1 MSVLAAVAL
10 AAAGAAFAALARDRA
25 LAASVDDLRERLR
38 ELSARLD
45 AAENDVAQALASADV
60 AESVLLDKGV
70 ADEEDLEAA
79 RRRSGEDATGYVRAR
94 DGEIH

>member
-1 MSVLAAVAL
+1 MLALDLAALAAVS
-10 AAAGAAFAALARDRA
+10 AALVAVRRTRA
-25 LAASVDDLRERLR
+25 LGSEVGELRERVHEMSR
-38 ELSARLD
+38 RLE
-45 AAENDVAQALASADV
+45 AAEQDVSQALASADV

-79 RRRSGEDATGYVRAR
+79 RRKFGEEGYVRGR

>member
-1 MSVLAAVAL
+1 MYVLAAVAL
-10 AAAGAAFAALARDRA
+10 AAAGAALAAVARART
-25 LAASVDDLRERLR
+25 LAASVDELRERVR

-45 AAENDVAQALASADV
+45 AAESDVSQALASADV

-79 RRRSGEDATGYVRAR
+79 RRRFGEDAPGYVRAR